1 MHSLNEL
8 TDEEWKSL
16 DKRLAD
22 IQIQAR
28 DVMREVGKLRQDICR
43 HKYEEVDEDVYAC
56 IYCGKP
62 GEVVFEADIE
72 IRKKVV

>member
-22 IQIQAR
+22 IQTQAF
-28 DVMREVGKLRQDICR
+28 DVMREVGQLRRELCR
-43 HKYEEVDEDVYAC
+43 HKFVEGIDGYEC
-56 IYCGKP
+56 TYCGKP
-62 GEVVFEADIE
+62 GEVIYEADVE